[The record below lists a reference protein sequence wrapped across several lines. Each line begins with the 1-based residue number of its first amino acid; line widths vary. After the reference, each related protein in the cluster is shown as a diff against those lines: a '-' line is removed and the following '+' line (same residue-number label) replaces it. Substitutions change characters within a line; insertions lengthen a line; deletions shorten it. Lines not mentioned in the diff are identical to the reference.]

1 MVIAR
6 DIEMALADVDRL
18 ELQAAEGNE
27 ALNMDEEGFR
37 AFYDRTARP
46 LWAYLAKTTGD
57 RDLADD
63 LLQDAYYRLLR
74 ARVAFDGETHRR
86 RYLFRIATN
95 LVLDVRRRRAPA
107 LPLPPDDHPDAP
119 VADRGAMERQAERS
133 DLSRAL
139 AGLKPRDRAM
149 LWLAYA
155 EGSSHREIAE
165 VLGLKAAGIK
175 VLLFRARRKLAALLR
190 PGPKR
195 EMGS

>member
-6 DIEMALADVDRL
+6 DIETALADVDRL
-18 ELQAAEGNE
+18 DLQAAEGIE

-46 LWAYLAKTTGD
+46 LWGYLAKVTGD

-63 LLQDAYYRLLR
+63 LLQDAYYRFLR
-74 ARVAFDGETHRR
+74 AKVAFEGETHRR

-95 LVLDVRRRRAPA
+95 LVVDARRRRAPA
-107 LPLPPDDHPDAP
+107 QPLPSDDHPDAP
-119 VADRGAMERQAERS
+119 VADCGAMERHAERS

-165 VLGLKAAGIK
+165 ALGLKAAGIK
-175 VLLFRARRKLAALLR
+175 VLLFWARRKLAVLLR
-190 PGPKR
+190 PRGTR